1 MRNYY
6 RGGQPCR
13 FLITIGRRGPAHSH
27 AGAWPW
33 RLSFADSL
41 SQLIN
46 NGSADPDALSAVSAI
61 SITVEVARGLDLD
74 RLKDKLILASLSRFN
89 NTKIFIHRSYL

>member
-1 MRNYY
+1 MRNY

-13 FLITIGRRGPAHSH
+13 FLIAIGRRGPAHSH

-33 RLSFADSL
+33 RLSVADSL

-46 NGSADPDALSAVSAI
+46 NGSADDVLSAI
-61 SITVEVARGLDLD
+61 SAISVSAVIAAGFALD
-74 RLKDKLILASLSRFN
+74 RFKEKLIPASLSRFYN
-89 NTKIFIHRSYL
+89 NKIVLTIFI

>member
-1 MRNYY
+1 MRNY

-13 FLITIGRRGPAHSH
+13 FLIAIGRCGPAHSH

-33 RLSFADSL
+33 RLSVADSL

-46 NGSADPDALSAVSAI
+46 NGSADDVLSAI
-61 SITVEVARGLDLD
+61 SAISVSAEIAAGFSLD
-74 RLKDKLILASLSRFN
+74 RFKEKLIQAPLSRFYN
-89 NTKIFIHRSYL
+89 NKIVLTIFI